1 MPLGTLDRTPPPFFK
16 QGLSAV
22 SKLLLFSALAVL
34 LMVADVRFQVTEP
47 LRAALG
53 VVLYPAQW
61 LAQRPQVLA
70 RASTELL
77 QSRDAAQTAERQAT
91 EQLLR
96 QAQRAGQVEQL
107 LLENQQLR
115 ELLGLRERLGGSA
128 TAAQVLYEAA
138 DPFTRKV
145 IIDKGANDG
154 VQESAAVMDA
164 HGILGQVT
172 RVLPL
177 LSEVTLVTDREQ
189 ATPILNTRTGLR
201 GIAYGDASAE
211 SWLELR
217 FMAANADVAVG
228 DLLTTSGVDGVY
240 PPGVPVARVARVE
253 RRADSVFA
261 RVVCEPLARV
271 QGTRHVMVL
280 APLSD
285 QIPPR
290 PVIDKPRP
298 LANPRGAR
306 K

>member
-22 SKLLLFSALAVL
+22 SQLLLFSALAVL

-70 RASTELL
+70 RVSAELL
-77 QSRDAAQTAERQAT
+77 QSRDAAQTAERQAN

-177 LSEVTLVTDREQ
+177 LSEVTLVTDRE
-189 ATPILNTRTGLR
+189 
-201 GIAYGDASAE
+201 
-211 SWLELR
+211 
-217 FMAANADVAVG
+217 
-228 DLLTTSGVDGVY
+228 
-240 PPGVPVARVARVE
+240 
-253 RRADSVFA
+253 
-261 RVVCEPLARV
+261 
-271 QGTRHVMVL
+271 
-280 APLSD
+280 
-285 QIPPR
+285 
-290 PVIDKPRP
+290 
-298 LANPRGAR
+298 
-306 K
+306 